1 MELQNQ
7 IFNSFYTQIV
17 EGGITFKL
25 DIFES
30 NILNLSILVGG
41 LFYILSGALLE
52 SLSERQKKVVGRLDQ
67 AFYKLTKAI
76 DAFLYEEDRFE
87 IAQFG
92 TQFILKEGEERAKQ
106 VKETILREGK
116 LERIRIDTAKDVEIR
131 TRESQ
136 ALNFIVYYGALTS
149 LRRFREKMEKRRS
162 DLTLQKQI
170 IDRNIS
176 KLVE

>member
-1 MELQNQ
+1 M
-7 IFNSFYTQIV
+7 
-17 EGGITFKL
+17 
-25 DIFES
+25 
-30 NILNLSILVGG
+30 
-41 LFYILSGALLE
+41 
-52 SLSERQKKVVGRLDQ
+52 
-67 AFYKLTKAI
+67 
-76 DAFLYEEDRFE
+76 
-87 IAQFG
+87 
-92 TQFILKEGEERAKQ
+92 EERAKQ

-131 TRESQ
+131 SRESQ